1 MEIRVIVFDD
11 NAKRREG
18 LEMLLDATDNIS
30 CVGTHNDCRHA
41 IRIVKE
47 QKPDVILMDI
57 DMPHVNGIEGVK
69 AIRTKFTDVK
79 ILMQTVFEDDE
90 KVFNAICAGANGY
103 ILKQTKPAD
112 LVDSIFEVYS
122 GGGPMTP
129 IIAAKV
135 LQLFSKG
142 FSPKKK
148 ETFDLT
154 KRELEILNFLV
165 KGFSY
170 KMIGEECHIS
180 YPTVNTH
187 VNNIYKKLQVQSAAG
202 AVSKALK
209 KGLVN

>member
-1 MEIRVIVFDD
+1 MGISVIVFDD

-18 LEMLLDATDNIS
+18 LEMLLEATDGMH
-30 CVGTHNDCRHA
+30 CTGTYNDCRDA
-41 IRIVKE
+41 LRIVKE

-69 AIRTKFTDVK
+69 AIRKEFKEVK

-103 ILKQTKPAD
+103 ILKQTNPTN
-112 LVDSIFEVYS
+112 LVDSISEVFS

-129 IIAAKV
+129 VIAAKV

-142 FSPKKK
+142 FSPKVK

-154 KRELEILNFLV
+154 KRELEILQFLV

-170 KMIGEECHIS
+170 KMIANECHIS

-202 AVSKALK
+202 AVSKAIK
-209 KGLVN
+209 KGLVS